1 MNDLGVVYIQ
11 VDSTDIEA
19 SDHFLVWLE
28 FRTTKCIKKGKCD
41 QEMVFR

>member
-1 MNDLGVVYIQ
+1 MMNDLGVVYIQ

-28 FRTTKCIKKGKCD
+28 FRTTKKGKCD